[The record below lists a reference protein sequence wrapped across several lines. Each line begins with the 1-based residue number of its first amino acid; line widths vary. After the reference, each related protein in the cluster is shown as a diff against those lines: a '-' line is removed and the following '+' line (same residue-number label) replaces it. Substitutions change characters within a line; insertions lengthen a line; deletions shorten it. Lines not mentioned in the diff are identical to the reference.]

1 MRSILYSLLLLLVF
15 AGTCMAEEI
24 LLVTQANNP
33 VNSLTRQEV
42 RNIFLG
48 KKTTWS
54 DGQNIVVF
62 IQQDNTATNL
72 FSREYLAKSPQQ
84 FYTYW
89 KKALF
94 TGTGNP
100 PITLSND
107 SEMKAFISAKRSS
120 IGYIGAEALD
130 GSVKELKIIDRN

>member
-1 MRSILYSLLLLLVF
+1 MRSILCNVLLILAM
-15 AGTCMAEEI
+15 AGSCMAEEI
-24 LLVTQANNP
+24 FLVTQANNP
-33 VNSLTRQEV
+33 VDSVTMQEV

-54 DGQNIVVF
+54 NGQNIVVF
-62 IQQDNTATNL
+62 IQQDNTVTNI
-72 FSREYLAKSPQQ
+72 FCREYLAKSPQQ
-84 FYTYW
+84 FFTYW

-120 IGYIGAEALD
+120 IGYIGAESLD